1 MEFEPLSH
9 EPNLGLDVVLQ
20 EESLVFIPH
29 NEAHFE
35 MDLFAKSLILNK
47 AFSYHEH

>member
-9 EPNLGLDVVLQ
+9 EADLDLDVVLQ
-20 EESLVFIPH
+20 EQSLVFISH
-29 NEAHFE
+29 NETHVE

>member
-9 EPNLGLDVVLQ
+9 EANLDLDVVLQ
-20 EESLVFIPH
+20 EQSLVFISH
-29 NEAHFE
+29 NEANVE
-35 MDLFAKSLILNK
+35 MDLFAESLILNK